1 MGPTYQIVLSTTAQ
15 DNLRDIYDYLYDH
28 VSFETAEHV
37 KDGLEAEIAKLSQS
51 PEANGLLQGHNSKTV
66 YRRVLKWSYRIIFS
80 IEEQQLTVEII
91 RVDSQKMNPVS
102 LEDLP

>member
-1 MGPTYQIVLSTTAQ
+1 MGPSYQIVLSSTAQ
-15 DNLRDIYDYLYDH
+15 ANLRDIYDYLHDH

-51 PEANGLLQGHNSKTV
+51 PEANGLLQGHSSKTV
-66 YRRVLKWSYRIIFS
+66 YRRVLKWSYRIIFTV
-80 IEEQQLTVEII
+80 EEKQLVVEII
-91 RVDSQKMNPVS
+91 RVDSQKTNPAN

>member
-28 VSFETAEHV
+28 VSFDTAEHV

-51 PEANGLLQGHNSKTV
+51 PEANGLLQGHNSTTV
-66 YRRVLKWSYRIIFS
+66 YRRVLKWSYRIIFTV
-80 IEEQQLTVEII
+80 EEQQLTVEII
-91 RVDSQKMNPVS
+91 RVDSQKANPAS